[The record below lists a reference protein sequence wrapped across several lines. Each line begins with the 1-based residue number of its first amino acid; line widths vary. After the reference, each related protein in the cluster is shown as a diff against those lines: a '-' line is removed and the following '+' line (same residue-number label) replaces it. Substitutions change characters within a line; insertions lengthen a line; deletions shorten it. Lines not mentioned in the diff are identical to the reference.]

1 MKYPTEIT
9 SEFYM
14 IEDMVLPISVHRPK
28 IKTRRS
34 EIAIIATHSGEYIM
48 NFSPVK
54 ELAKQGFVT
63 AGMPLGRRS
72 YKENM
77 LAIDKYVRFM
87 RSYPGIK
94 KVILFGHSQ
103 GGCFTSSYQYLA
115 ENGTGRFA
123 ATDRI
128 VPFPEFPKLMPAD
141 GLMLI
146 DANHGIMDFLGI
158 DPSVKD
164 FRNGM
169 ERIPELD
176 PFNPDNGYVPGATKY
191 NREFVKRFNT
201 AKVKYYKE
209 LLAWCQQ
216 RKEDM
221 RLGKG
226 NFIDNDILVLAG
238 SGQNHAYNK
247 LYIQDNTLLGH
258 TRSARPLLHP
268 DGSVTNEIIY
278 TCRERNDPIRSE
290 HYSGAWITTIDAFL
304 DGELQFDGEFNFDEC
319 NLWGLDQNFNRLST
333 RANVKG
339 IHVPLLCQGNQGNHE
354 FVNIDLT
361 FDEAVSDDKTIIM
374 VEGSGHGFEEMTNYE
389 KFPGQ
394 FANPAAYFAAYAA
407 GWLAKP
413 GRFLDDIE

>member
-1 MKYPTEIT
+1 MQTPMEIT

-14 IEDMVLPISVHRPK
+14 FEDMTLPVSVFHPRE
-28 IKTRRS
+28 KTRRS
-34 EIAIIATHSGEYIM
+34 EIAIIATHSGEYIL
-48 NFSPVK
+48 NFVPIR

-63 AGMPLGRRS
+63 AGMPLGQRS
-72 YKENM
+72 YKDRM
-77 LAIDKYVRFM
+77 IAIDKFVRFM
-87 RSYPGIK
+87 RRYPGVK

-115 ENGTGRFA
+115 ENGSKRF
-123 ATDRI
+123 TSQNRI
-128 VPFPEFPKLMPAD
+128 VPFPELPELMPAD

-164 FRNGM
+164 FTNGM

-176 PFNPDNGYVPGATKY
+176 PFNPDNGYVPGATLY
-191 NREFVKRFNT
+191 DREFVRQFNI

-209 LLAWCQQ
+209 ILAYCQQ

-221 RLGKG
+221 RNGKG
-226 NFIDNDILVLAG
+226 NFVDNDRLVLAG
-238 SGQNHAYNK
+238 SGQNHAFNK
-247 LYIQDNTLLGH
+247 LYIQDNSLLGH
-258 TRSARPLLHP
+258 TRSERPLLHP
-268 DGSVTNEIIY
+268 DGSITMETVY
-278 TCRERNDPIRSE
+278 TCREPADPIRSQ
-290 HYSGAWITTIDAFL
+290 YYKGAMVTTIDDFL
-304 DGELQFDGEFNFDEC
+304 DSELRFDGEFNFSEC
-319 NLWGLDQNFNRLST
+319 DLWGVDQEFNRMST
-333 RANVKG
+333 RANVRG

-361 FDEAVSDDKTIIM
+361 YDEAVSEDKTIII

-394 FANPAAYFAAYAA
+394 FAQPAAYFAEYAA
-407 GWLAKP
+407 KWLTKP